1 MHLSLNQSQ
10 KLLLKFSFHNSI
22 RSVDC
27 KETHGVVVPL
37 NFLPF
42 ESPNSIRFLCSCNG
56 LVCVGVIRNQ
66 EFIGELILWNPTTGE
81 YKTLPDVQFNDDDRI
96 QTVGFGYDSSTD
108 DYKLVRITSC
118 NCLLTITSC
127 RYRVDLYS
135 LNTNAWKKIREVPD
149 HKVVQFNRQSGKWA
163 TNGSIYWGACRRS
176 KIIAFDLKKEEFTEL
191 LMPDEIRQEETRKH
205 VIELGGY
212 LGVYYR
218 KPPPNPEVLVWM
230 MKQDDAKKQKWTKLM
245 TLPGNRW
252 RPFCSLQNG
261 KVLLYKRERRNFLLI
276 NLAVFVPEG
285 IRKYPIHRIAGIWGR
300 LVKYTESIV
309 SLNSR

>member
-10 KLLLKFSFHNSI
+10 KFLFQSYSHNSFY
-22 RSVDC
+22 SVDC

-37 NFLPF
+37 NSFPF
-42 ESPNSIRFLCSCNG
+42 EYRNYIQILCSCNG

-66 EFIGELILWNPTTGE
+66 EFIELILWNPTTGE
-81 YKTLPDVQFNDDDRI
+81 YKTLPDVQFSDDDRI

-118 NCLLTITSC
+118 KCLLTITSC
-127 RYRVDLYS
+127 RCRVDLYS
-135 LNTNAWKKIREVPD
+135 LKTNAWKKIREVPD
-149 HKVVQFNRQSGKWA
+149 HKVVQFDRDSGKWA
-163 TNGSIYWGACRRS
+163 PNGSIYWGACCQS

-191 LMPDEIRQEETRKH
+191 VMPDEMRQESSRKH
-205 VIELGGY
+205 VIELGGC

-230 MKQDDAKKQKWTKLM
+230 MKEDDAKRQKWTKLM
-245 TLPGNRW
+245 TLPGHRW
-252 RPFCSLQNG
+252 RPICALQNG
-261 KVLLYKRERRNFLLI
+261 KVLLCKRERRNFLLI
-276 NLAVFVPEG
+276 NLAVFDPEG
-285 IRKYPIHRIAGIWGR
+285 IRKYPIHRFAGIWGR